1 MGKPEV
7 LFRTH
12 TRNRDDFGVRK
23 YGGAVGASADSIE
36 ILARNVINKERQYLS
51 SKRGV
56 TALSK
61 HILPTIQLLSAEL
74 RVCFGQVE
82 PAVRR
87 KTCEQNIAEGG
98 GSGLRIS
105 GRNVTHDLTLP

>member
-7 LFRTH
+7 FFGAH

-23 YGGAVGASADSIE
+23 YGGAVGASADTFE

-61 HILPTIQLLSAEL
+61 HVLPMIQLLSGEV

-98 GSGLRIS
+98 GSGLGIS

>member
-7 LFRTH
+7 FFCAYTG
-12 TRNRDDFGVRK
+12 NRHNFGVRK
-23 YGGAVGASADSIE
+23 YGDTVGTSADSIE
-36 ILARNVINKERQYLS
+36 ILARNVINEERQHLS

-56 TALSK
+56 TVLSK
-61 HILPTIQLLSAEL
+61 HVLPMIQLLSAEL
-74 RVCFGQVE
+74 GVCFGQVE

-87 KTCEQNIAEGG
+87 KTCEQDIAEGG
-98 GSGLRIS
+98 GSGLGIS